1 MTALMVTERRG
12 DNPLSRR
19 DVGIIINPKHAV
31 TSRAYSTLIA
41 GLRESR
47 VHYRTMVTTT
57 ARSGRWQAEQL
68 VDWGAEAVII
78 LGGDGTLRSAAP
90 VLAEARILT
99 FLIPTG
105 TANVLSRHIGL
116 VTPRQ
121 ALAHCLRT
129 LRSTPDFG
137 TSHRCSVPV
146 NIADY
151 CRADGS
157 REQTHFLSLAGIG
170 GDARAVAHH
179 HAAPGLLGYA
189 WGAARALFAPEL
201 TLHSDDSGRPDDL
214 GHSDDIGHSDDS
226 GSAWSIMVSKAA
238 RPAGPITV
246 FPHARFDGEDFSVLT
261 VGPLPSDPL
270 RRARVWVTIAVSCL
284 QSNPDWHPVMHY
296 RRATS
301 VTVTLSG
308 AAPAQLDGDL
318 IGDCLELHLRAGDSL
333 LQVSA
338 PAS

>member
-1 MTALMVTERRG
+1 MMTAEGRG
-12 DNPLSRR
+12 DNPLPRR
-19 DVGIIINPKHAV
+19 DIGIIVNPKHAV

-41 GLRESR
+41 GLRDNR
-47 VHYRTMVTTT
+47 VHYRTMVTTK

-90 VLAEARILT
+90 VLAESGALT

-105 TANVLSRHIGL
+105 TVNVLSRHIGIG
-116 VTPRQ
+116 TPRQ

-129 LRSTPDFG
+129 LRSTADIG
-137 TSHRCSVPV
+137 TSYRRSVPV
-146 NIADY
+146 NIADAHL
-151 CRADGS
+151 ADGS

-201 TLHSDDSGRPDDL
+201 TLHTGDTGRANDSGCPDDSGHIDESR
-214 GHSDDIGHSDDS
+214 SV
-226 GSAWSIMVSKAA
+226 WSIMASKAV

-246 FPHARFDGEDFSVLT
+246 FPDADFDGEDFSVLT
-261 VGPLPSDPL
+261 VGPLPAGAL
-270 RRARVWVTIAVSCL
+270 RRARAWTAIAVSCL
-284 QSNPDWHPVMHY
+284 QGHPDAHPLMHY

-301 VTVTLSG
+301 VTVSLNES
-308 AAPAQLDGDL
+308 APAQLDGDL
-318 IGDCLELHLRAGDSL
+318 IGDCLELRLSTGDSSL
-333 LQVSA
+333 EVSA